1 MWSLCVCFH
10 LNACVA
16 CSGSTWIAAIRMG
29 GPLLRA
35 NFLWLFVNFQ
45 NFMCFTGY
53 LLFTTHWRWSLYL
66 PLKTFTWSLSHLF
79 CLFQCL
85 FSWTVWWLILWINL
99 TRSQGPHI
107 WSNTNGKGEGVWK
120 MCLTFKSV
128 DVEWN
133 RLLHVGGPPLL
144 SRFPKG
150 AGIIPLDSNCSTTSS
165 RGLWA
170 ASCLTSLSLI
180 SLYQRTHVH
189 SPVYL
194 RYLFSEE
201 PWLIQ
206 AFSGYILQPIC
217 LS

>member
-1 MWSLCVCFH
+1 MQWVYMNSCHSHGWAIVESKFSLVICGFSEFH
-10 LNACVA
+10 V
-16 CSGSTWIAAIRMG
+16 
-29 GPLLRA
+29 
-35 NFLWLFVNFQ
+35 FYWLFVVYNPLEMISLPPTENF
-45 NFMCFTGY
+45 Y
-53 LLFTTHWRWSLYL
+53 LKFV
-66 PLKTFTWSLSHLF
+66 PFVF
-79 CLFQCL
+79 LFQCL

-150 AGIIPLDSNCSTTSS
+150 AGIIPLDWNCSTTSS